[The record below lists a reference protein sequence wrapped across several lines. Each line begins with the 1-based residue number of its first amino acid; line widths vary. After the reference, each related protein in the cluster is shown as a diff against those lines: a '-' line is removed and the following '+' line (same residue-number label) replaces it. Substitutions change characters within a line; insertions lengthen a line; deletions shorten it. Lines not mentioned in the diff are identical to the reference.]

1 MTKEVEL
8 RAKVNNFNKVRKEL
22 KILRAKFLGGFKVKD
37 TAFDKPNNYFYK
49 KGIMIRLRSIEDSK
63 GNNRHFLAY
72 KAPSKKNSYKVLE
85 EIETEVL
92 EGDKIVRILE
102 YLGLKIPFY
111 MEKIREIYQLR
122 ETEVAL
128 DHYPF
133 LGYFVE
139 IEGSPKN
146 IEKTIKKLKMKRN
159 DFNNRSLDYYIDKT
173 KKRLGRDFKL
183 TFKEEGEFLNKNNP
197 IRSIK
202 RQLNNLDSD
211 EIKKINLK
219 AYRAISHNYYEWTKS
234 IIVPEIIDKFI
245 SLINKNG
252 KILDLGCGPG
262 RDLKFFQEK
271 GLKAFGVDICPEMI
285 AIAKKRSRLKNVYL
299 GDMYNLPFDDN
310 FFAGIYCCASLS
322 HIPKKDL
329 VTVLNEIKRVCRK
342 NAVMFCS
349 VKLGNREDIIQENKY
364 GKMIKRFWAFYQ
376 VNEIKKRLNGSG
388 FKIINYQITGP
399 LTNQPSGKGWIN
411 IFSKVIKG

>member
-1 MTKEVEL
+1 MIKETEL

-22 KILRAKFLGGFKVKD
+22 KILRAKFLGGFKIKD

-49 KGIMIRLRSIEDSK
+49 KGIMIRLRKIEDNK
-63 GNNRHFLAY
+63 GNIKHFLAY

-85 EIETEVL
+85 EIETAVL
-92 EGDKIVRILE
+92 EGDKIAKILE
-102 YLGLKIPFY
+102 YLGLEIPFS

-122 ETEVAL
+122 KTEIAL

-133 LGYFVE
+133 LGYFIE

-146 IEKTIKKLKMKRN
+146 IEEAIKKLKMKRN

-173 KKRLGRDFKL
+173 KKRLDWDLRL
-183 TFKEEGEFLNKNNP
+183 SFKEEEEFLGRNNP
-197 IRSIK
+197 TCPIK
-202 RQLNNLDSD
+202 HRLNNLDSD
-211 EIKKINLK
+211 AIKKINLK
-219 AYRAISHNYYEWTKS
+219 AYQLISHNYYENTKS
-234 IIVPEIIDKFI
+234 IIFPEIIDKFI
-245 SLINKNG
+245 SLISKNG

-262 RDLKFFQEK
+262 RDMKFFQEK
-271 GLKAFGVDICPEMI
+271 GLKAFGVDICPKMV
-285 AIAKKRSRLKNVYL
+285 AIAKKMSKLKNIYL

-310 FFAGIYCCASLS
+310 SFAGIYCCASLS

-342 NAVMFCS
+342 NAVLFCS
-349 VKLGNREDIIQENKY
+349 VKLGNREHIIQENKY
-364 GKMIKRFWAFYQ
+364 GKRIERFWAFYR
-376 VNEIKKRLNGSG
+376 VNEIKKKLNRLG

-399 LTNQPSGKGWIN
+399 LTIQPSGKGWIN
-411 IFSKVIKG
+411 VFSKVIKS